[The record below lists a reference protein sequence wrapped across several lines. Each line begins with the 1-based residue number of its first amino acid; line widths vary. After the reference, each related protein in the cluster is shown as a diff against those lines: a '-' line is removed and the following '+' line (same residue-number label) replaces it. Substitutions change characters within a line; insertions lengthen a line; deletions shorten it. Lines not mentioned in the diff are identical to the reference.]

1 MNTNTLN
8 TVFSPLS
15 RLLLSGMFIM
25 SGFSKIG
32 QYGQTQAYMEAM
44 GVPGSLLPL
53 VIITETLGGLLILV
67 GLQTRLVAFL
77 LAGFSIVS
85 ALFFHANFTDQ
96 TQMIM
101 FMKNVTIAGGFLS
114 LVAHGA
120 GALSIDSFLAKRKVS
135 T

>member
-25 SGFSKIG
+25 SGLSKIG
-32 QYGQTQAYMEAM
+32 QYEQTQMYMEAM

-53 VIITETLGGLLILV
+53 VIITEALGGLLILV

-85 ALFFHANFTDQ
+85 ALFFHANFADQ
-96 TQMIM
+96 TQMIL
-101 FMKNVTIAGGFLS
+101 FMKNFTIAGGFLS

-120 GALSIDSFLAKRKVS
+120 GTLSIDQFLAKRKVS
-135 T
+135 A

>member
-32 QYGQTQAYMEAM
+32 QYEQTQMYMESM
-44 GVPGSLLPL
+44 GVFGGLLPL
-53 VIITETLGGLLILV
+53 VIITEALGGLLILV
-67 GLQTRLVAFL
+67 GFQTRLAAFL

-85 ALFFHANFTDQ
+85 AIFFHANFSDQ
-96 TQMIM
+96 TQMIL
-101 FMKNVTIAGGFLS
+101 FMKNFTIAGGFLS
-114 LVAHGA
+114 LVASGA

-135 T
+135 P